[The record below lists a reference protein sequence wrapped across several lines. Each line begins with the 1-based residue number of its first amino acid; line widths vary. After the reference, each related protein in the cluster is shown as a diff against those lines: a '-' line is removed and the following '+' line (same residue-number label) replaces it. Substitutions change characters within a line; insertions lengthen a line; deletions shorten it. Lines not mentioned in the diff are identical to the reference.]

1 MSTFT
6 YVPLDVDSPAHLQA
20 AYDVA
25 RECELANDGTTD
37 VTLESITAQLAGP
50 VAMRE
55 AQLLV
60 LDAESPV
67 GLLSVE
73 NEVDGREI
81 FIDAYALG
89 SRRREL
95 LDELLARGLSS
106 AREVAAADADARVP
120 PGADPLEMD
129 AAFWQVTT
137 ATYTTDHVYADAIEA
152 AGFTSVR
159 TYWRMILD
167 LRGWS
172 ATPPVAPLGVTKR
185 VVDGEADQRLLLRLR
200 NESFADHF
208 GETFERN
215 FDDYLAQLLAT
226 DGCDPSRWWIAERD
240 GEPVGLCI
248 LDDSK
253 AEFDEGYVRT
263 LGVVASARGRGIAR
277 WLLQCAAADA
287 GARGRTGLA
296 LTVDGRNTTG
306 ATRLYESVGFR
317 IRQQLD
323 LYCYPIVGSAPLS

>member
-1 MSTFT
+1 
-6 YVPLDVDSPAHLQA
+6 
-20 AYDVA
+20 
-25 RECELANDGTTD
+25 
-37 VTLESITAQLAGP
+37 
-50 VAMRE
+50 
-55 AQLLV
+55 
-60 LDAESPV
+60 
-67 GLLSVE
+67 
-73 NEVDGREI
+73 
-81 FIDAYALG
+81 
-89 SRRREL
+89 
-95 LDELLARGLSS
+95 
-106 AREVAAADADARVP
+106 
-120 PGADPLEMD
+120 
-129 AAFWQVTT
+129 
-137 ATYTTDHVYADAIEA
+137 HVYADAIEA

-215 FDDYLAQLLAT
+215 FDDYLEQLLAT
-226 DGCDPSRWWIAERD
+226 D
-240 GEPVGLCI
+240 
-248 LDDSK
+248 
-253 AEFDEGYVRT
+253 
-263 LGVVASARGRGIAR
+263 GVVASARGRGIAR

-287 GARGRTGLA
+287 VARGRTGLA

>member
-6 YVPLDVDSPAHLQA
+6 YVPLDVDDPAHLQA

-37 VTLESITAQLAGP
+37 ITLESITAQLAGP

-60 LDAESPV
+60 FDGESPV
-67 GLLSVE
+67 GLLGVE

-89 SRRREL
+89 LQRREL
-95 LDELLARGLSS
+95 LDELLQRGLAS
-106 AREVAAADADARVP
+106 AQAIATADADARVP
-120 PGADPLEMD
+120 LGADPLEMD

-137 ATYTTDHVYADAIEA
+137 ATYTTDQAYADAIVA
-152 AGFTSVR
+152 AGFTAVR

-167 LRGWS
+167 LDGWS
-172 ATPPVAPLGVTKR
+172 PESPVSPSGVTKR
-185 VVDGEADQRLLLRLR
+185 LVEGEADQRLLLQLR

-215 FDDYLAQLLAT
+215 FDDYLEQLLAT
-226 DGCDPSRWWIAERD
+226 DGCDPSRWWIAELD
-240 GEPVGLCI
+240 GEPVGLCL

-253 AEFDEGYVRT
+253 AEFDEDYVRT
-263 LGVVASARGRGIAR
+263 LGVVVSARGHGIAR

-287 GARGRTGLA
+287 VARGRTGLA
-296 LTVDGRNTTG
+296 LTVDGRNTTD

-323 LYCYPIVGSAPLS
+323 LYCYPIVEGSPLT

>member
-1 MSTFT
+1 MTAFT
-6 YVPLDVDSPAHLQA
+6 YVPLDVDDPTHLQA

-25 RECELANDGTTD
+25 RECELTNDGTTD

-60 LDAESPV
+60 FAGDSPI

-89 SRRREL
+89 PQRREL
-95 LDELLARGLSS
+95 LDELLQRGLAS
-106 AREVAAADADARVP
+106 ARAVAAADVDARVP
-120 PGADPLEMD
+120 QGADPLEMD

-167 LRGWS
+167 LDGWS
-172 ATPPVAPLGVTKR
+172 PETPVSPSGVTKR
-185 VVDGEADQRLLLRLR
+185 VVEGEADQRLLLRLR

-226 DGCDPSRWWIAERD
+226 DGCDPSRWWIAELN

-263 LGVVASARGRGIAR
+263 LGIVPSARGLGIAR

-287 GARGRTGLA
+287 VTRESSGLA

-323 LYCYPIVGSAPLS
+323 LYCHPIVEGSPLS